1 MTVLSNKKVVV
12 TGGAGFIGS
21 NLCEYLL
28 KHHNKVVCLD
38 NLSTGKASNIEA
50 LRSSADFEFILGDI
64 RSLDICAQACK
75 GADVVFH
82 EAALG
87 SVPRSVNDPI
97 STNAVNI
104 SGTLNMLVAAR
115 DEGVKRFVFATSS
128 SVYGDSENLPKKE
141 EIIGQ
146 PLSPYALTKYVN
158 ESYARLFHDLYGLDY
173 VGLRYF
179 NVFGYRQDTESV
191 YAAVIP
197 IFVKSLMQLQSPVI
211 NGDGS
216 YSRDFTFIDNVLQM
230 NMLAAITDNP
240 SALNTVYNVACGD
253 TTTLNELATYLKE
266 ILSRYNPKI
275 AQVEI
280 LHGANRKGDIPHSKA
295 SIEKAVKMLGY
306 HPEYNVRQGL
316 EKACEWYVK
325 NL

>member
-1 MTVLSNKKVVV
+1 MTILSNKKVVV

-28 KHHNKVVCLD
+28 KYNNKVVCLD
-38 NLSTGKASNIEA
+38 NLSTGKVSNIEH
-50 LRSSADFEFILGDI
+50 LQSSGNFEFILGDI
-64 RSLDICAQACK
+64 RSLDICQKACK
-75 GADVVFH
+75 GADIVFH

-104 SGTLNMLVAAR
+104 SGSLNMLVAAR

-128 SVYGDSENLPKKE
+128 SVYGDSETLPKVE
-141 EIIGQ
+141 EQIGQ

-158 ESYARLFHDLYGLDY
+158 ESYARLFHDLYGMDY

-197 IFVKSLMQLQSPVI
+197 IFVKSLMQLHSPVI

-230 NMLAAITDNP
+230 NMLAATTENK
-240 SALNTVYNVACGD
+240 SALNTIYNVACGD
-253 TTTLNELATYLKE
+253 TTTLNDLAMYLKD
-266 ILSRYNPKI
+266 ILSRYNPEI
-275 AQVEI
+275 ANVEI

-295 SIEKAVKMLGY
+295 SIAKAEKMLGY